1 MAKNERVKAV
11 EATVDAVNVALA
23 RALESIRR
31 AQAVR
36 Q

>member
-1 MAKNERVKAV
+1 MEQRVAKVQKA
-11 EATVDAVNVALA
+11 VDAVNAALA
-23 RALESIRR
+23 RALESLRR